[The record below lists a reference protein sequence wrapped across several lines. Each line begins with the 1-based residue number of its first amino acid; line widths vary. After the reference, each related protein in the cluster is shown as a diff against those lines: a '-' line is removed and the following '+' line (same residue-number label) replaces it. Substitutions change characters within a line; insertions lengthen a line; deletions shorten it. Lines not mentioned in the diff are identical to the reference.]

1 MALRVASMGKLSPTF
16 LFLAAICGAQIFNF
30 SIIFEP
36 LTNNRNLSGVATAST
51 VTTFSDTHKQR
62 YPHVVK
68 AFDSPRKVKLAT
80 AIRGGSMATAMEQ
93 QGVPRDGVLG
103 RIRDAVFPL
112 YGFQEISKFLS
123 LGGLQFFVILVLTL
137 TRDLKDALVITSCG
151 AEAISFLKVRWYFCS
166 VGL

>member
-1 MALRVASMGKLSPTF
+1 MGKLSPTF
-16 LFLAAICGAQIFNF
+16 LFFAVIWGAQIFNF

-36 LTNNRNLSGVATAST
+36 LANNHNQSGVATAST
-51 VTTFSDTHKQR
+51 VTTLSDTRSQR
-62 YPHVVK
+62 YPHLVK
-68 AFDSPRKVKLAT
+68 AFDLSRKVKLGT
-80 AIRGGSMATAMEQ
+80 AVRGGSMTTAMEQ
-93 QGVPRDGVLG
+93 QGVPRDGILG

-123 LGGLQFFVILVLTL
+123 LGALQFFVILVLTL

-151 AEAISFLKVRWYFCS
+151 AESISFLKVRWCFSS